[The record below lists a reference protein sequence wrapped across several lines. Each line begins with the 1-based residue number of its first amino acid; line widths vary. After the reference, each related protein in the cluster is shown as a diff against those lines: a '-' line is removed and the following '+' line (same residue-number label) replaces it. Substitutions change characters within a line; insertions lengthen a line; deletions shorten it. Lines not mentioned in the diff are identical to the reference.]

1 MTSLTDRQKDIV
13 EASLRIVAKH
23 GTGALTIKNLAALL
37 GVSEPA
43 LYRHFR
49 GKKDILLGILAYFE
63 DSSRELFE
71 EIRSS
76 GDSATEK
83 LENIFQMH
91 CRRFSSRPELSSVLF
106 SEDLFQNDPRLAEKM
121 YSIMNMTGALLNDI
135 LRRGIADGEI
145 RSDLPAGHLSLLFM
159 GTLRLL
165 VLRWRLSGFDFDL
178 EQEGMLLWESLERLL
193 HRLPVQCGQENSG

>member
-1 MTSLTDRQKDIV
+1 MPGLTDRQKDIV
-13 EASLRIVAKH
+13 EASLRIIAEH
-23 GTGALTIKNLAALL
+23 GTGALTIKNLAAQL

-43 LYRHFR
+43 LYRHFP

-76 GDSATEK
+76 GASSLVK

-91 CRRFSSRPELSSVLF
+91 CRRFSRRPELSSVLF

-121 YSIMNMTGALLNDI
+121 HAIMTMTGALLNDI

>member
-13 EASLRIVAKH
+13 EASLRIIAAH
-23 GTGALTIKNLAALL
+23 GTGALTIKNLAAQL

-43 LYRHFR
+43 LYRHFP

-76 GDSATEK
+76 GDSSLEK

-91 CRRFSSRPELSSVLF
+91 CRRFSNRPELSSVLF

-121 YSIMNMTGALLNDI
+121 YSIMNMTSAFLNDM
-135 LRRGIADGEI
+135 LRRGIAGGEI

-159 GTLRLL
+159 GSLRLL

-178 EQEGMLLWESLERLL
+178 EQEGMFLWGSLQRLL
-193 HRLPVQCGQENSG
+193 HRLPMQGGQENSG